1 MSRVRIATRGSR
13 LARWQA
19 EWVAAQL
26 QDQGIA
32 STLVIVETQG
42 DRERVAF
49 SQMQGQG
56 FFTKAVQDAVREGR
70 ADLAVH
76 SLKDL
81 PSAPT
86 PGLVLAAIPLRE
98 DPREAL
104 LVLPSAWDAQAPAL
118 PLALGARVGSSA
130 VRRQAQLA
138 QLRPDLKLLELRGN
152 VPTRVEKLQS
162 GGYEA
167 ILLAW
172 AGLKRLGLDLGGLAV
187 RLLEPREF
195 VPAPGQGALALECR
209 EEDTQLRGVLQGLDD
224 PTARLTVG
232 IERGLMARLQG
243 GCQLALGASAQRV
256 QGGWQLLAWYG
267 GRRYEAL
274 GAEPQDVIEG
284 IYAQILAD
292 HPEAIGTM
300 GEVRR

>member
-13 LARWQA
+13 LALWQA
-19 EWVAAQL
+19 EWVATQL
-26 QDQGIA
+26 QEQGVA

-42 DRERVAF
+42 DRERIAF

-86 PGLVLAAIPLRE
+86 PGLALAAIPLRE

-104 LVLPSAWDAQAPAL
+104 VVLPSAWDAQAPAL

-152 VPTRVEKLQS
+152 VPTRVEKLRS

-172 AGLKRLGLDLGGLAV
+172 AGLKRLGLDLGGLEV
-187 RLLEPREF
+187 RVLDPRVL
-195 VPAPGQGALALECR
+195 VPAPGQGALAIECR
-209 EEDTQLRGVLQGLDD
+209 EEDGRLREVLGKLDD
-224 PTARLTVG
+224 PVARCTVEA
-232 IERGLMARLQG
+232 ERGLMEQLQG
-243 GCQLALGASAQRV
+243 GCQLALGANARTV
-256 QGGWQLLAWYG
+256 EDGIELLAWYG
-267 GRRYEAL
+267 GQTYLARGAHPQEVIQQIYRRL
-274 GAEPQDVIEG
+274 S
-284 IYAQILAD
+284 AD
-292 HPEAIGTM
+292 HPQAPRGGGRT
-300 GEVRR
+300 